1 MAPLKLL
8 QTPIA
13 FPSYQMSMIW
23 HPLYEKDPAQ
33 KWLRTQIQIIGQ
45 QIVSSS
51 IPSRYLTDFNSSM
64 P

>member
-8 QTPIA
+8 QTPIP

-33 KWLRTQIQIIGQ
+33 QWLRTQIQMVGQ
-45 QIVSSS
+45 QIAETT
-51 IPSRYLTDFNSSM
+51 IPPQYLPKS
-64 P
+64 